1 MPSASSGGSSPA
13 DGGAAAVSD
22 PGATVPVAPRIVEP
36 LVAEAL
42 RGEKSLECWVWFIEY
57 IALSRGVN
65 GLPLPCT
72 IADLAST
79 VDEEF
84 REFRVAHRD
93 EPCISNFLV
102 FLIGTSIDLS

>member
-42 RGEKSLECWVWFIEY
+42 RGAKSLGL
-57 IALSRGVN
+57 LSVGS
-65 GLPLPCT
+65 G
-72 IADLAST
+72 S
-79 VDEEF
+79 
-84 REFRVAHRD
+84 
-93 EPCISNFLV
+93 SNILR
-102 FLIGTSIDLS
+102 